1 MSSSVWP
8 YKTFQSMPNL
18 LMLDGPVDNV
28 LGPLQHLVVLA
39 GLVASELTLI
49 VKT

>member
-1 MSSSVWP
+1 
-8 YKTFQSMPNL
+8 MPNL

-39 GLVASELTLI
+39 GLVTPELTLI
-49 VKT
+49 LKPCTINLNKNGSK